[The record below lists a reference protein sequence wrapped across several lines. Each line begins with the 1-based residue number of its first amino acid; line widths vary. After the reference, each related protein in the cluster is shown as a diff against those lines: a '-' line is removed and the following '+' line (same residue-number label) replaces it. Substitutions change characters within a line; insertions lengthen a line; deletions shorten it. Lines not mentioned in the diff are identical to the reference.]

1 MIKMKVTGLSA
12 AVLGMETAN
21 AILGK
26 RFQRALHAAG
36 QFVKDESAEI
46 VPVDEGDLRK
56 SRSNR
61 NIGGLGWKAEQVVSY
76 GGPEVVYAVIQ
87 HENLTYKHTPPTR
100 SKYLS
105 SVIEDR
111 QAEIRA
117 IIKKGMSI

>member
-1 MIKMKVTGLSA
+1 MIKMKVTGVSA
-12 AVLGMETAN
+12 AILGFETVN

-26 RFQRALHAAG
+26 RFQRALHKAG

-46 VPVDEGDLRK
+46 VPVKTGALRK

-61 NIGGLGWKAEQVVSY
+61 NIGGQGWKAEQVVSY
-76 GGPEVVYAVIQ
+76 GNADVRYATIVHEV
-87 HENLTYKHTPPTR
+87 EEYKHAPPTR

-105 SVIEDR
+105 SVIVDR

-117 IIKKGMSI
+117 IIAREMAI